1 MEDMKKDLFVNKIS
15 KKGERRETKHQPS
28 SIINHQ
34 SIKATTNNHQPSN
47 INTIA

>member
-15 KKGERRETKHQPS
+15 KKGERRETKHQ

-34 SIKATTNNHQPSN
+34 PSIHKSNNQQPSN